1 MIEINKNI
9 QYIENLKVVDPTDH
23 TTFVSMGG
31 IDYII
36 GALLIIIGITIFVLF
51 NKKAKINAQ
60 IYKNKQLEQ
69 YNKNRNSK
77 VTDYNRTK
85 LFLPFWEK
93 TKFVTPIMLTITFI
107 FVGVTWII
115 WTATGVPVTTI

>member
-85 LFLPFWEK
+85 LFLPF
-93 TKFVTPIMLTITFI
+93 
-107 FVGVTWII
+107 
-115 WTATGVPVTTI
+115 